1 MMSLN
6 SRLSGVIEE
15 NVCYLILL
23 KSPIAQNCFF
33 GWLLHGFI
41 KNKV

>member
-23 KSPIAQNCFF
+23 KSPIAQNCFLV
-33 GWLLHGFI
+33 GYYMVL
-41 KNKV
+41 